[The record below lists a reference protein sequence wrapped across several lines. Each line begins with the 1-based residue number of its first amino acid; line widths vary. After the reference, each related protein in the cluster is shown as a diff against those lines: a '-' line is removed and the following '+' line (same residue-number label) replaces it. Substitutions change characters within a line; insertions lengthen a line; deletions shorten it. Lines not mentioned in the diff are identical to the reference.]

1 MSLSMKTK
9 TERSGGPGGSAPQT
23 SLDDFLGGRITVSQP
38 KEGHRAGSDTVWL
51 QAAVPAREGSR
62 VLDAGAGVG
71 VAGLCLAARFP
82 RLHVT
87 AVEIDA
93 GLCGLA
99 EANAAR
105 NGLAARFKVV
115 NADVTSPAEALVA
128 KGLKR
133 EGYDQVMA
141 NPPYYRERTVRPGPD
156 QARAAAHVMQEGA
169 LAAWVR
175 FLTTMAAPKGLLTL
189 VHQPQALPELL
200 PLLDRRIRRHDRLSA
215 VPESRPAR
223 HTHHRPGAERKPRR
237 GFASARSRAARGGW
251 RLHGKGRSG
260 LEDRRGPGALANSG
274 KTKGC
279 RLGVRQQPSI
289 GPSVRVARGS
299 QGRLVADLVV
309 AIDGLK
315 DVFAGIVVP
324 NLDGHG
330 TGLGVAA
337 RLIVGVV
344 IAVAV
349 TVIVAV
355 AKAITMGLSLRSAE
369 RKSGKGRRRSGSA
382 RTSGSTSS

>member
-115 NADVTSPAEALVA
+115 NADVTSPAEALLA

-200 PLLDRRIRRHDRLSA
+200 PLLDRQFGATTVFPLFPKAGQPATRIIVQALK
-215 VPESRPAR
+215 
-223 HTHHRPGAERKPRR
+223 G
-237 GFASARSRAARGGW
+237 SRAGVSLLPGLVLHEADGGY
-251 RLHGKGRSG
+251 
-260 LEDRRGPGALANSG
+260 
-274 KTKGC
+274 T
-279 RLGVRQQPSI
+279 
-289 GPSVRVARGS
+289 
-299 QGRLVADLVV
+299 
-309 AIDGLK
+309 
-315 DVFAGIVVP
+315 
-324 NLDGHG
+324 
-330 TGLGVAA
+330 
-337 RLIVGVV
+337 
-344 IAVAV
+344 
-349 TVIVAV
+349 
-355 AKAITMGLSLRSAE
+355 AKAEAVLRTGEALE
-369 RKSGKGRRRSGSA
+369 L
-382 RTSGSTSS
+382 